1 MNANKKRYYVS
12 LNYANCMSCEY
23 LHIEIVV
30 VVVVVVVVIVV
41 VVNIVYKL
49 IMFGII

>member
-1 MNANKKRYYVS
+1 MNADKKRYYVS

-30 VVVVVVVVIVV
+30 VV
-41 VVNIVYKL
+41 NIVYKL

>member
-1 MNANKKRYYVS
+1 MNADKKRYYVS

-30 VVVVVVVVIVV
+30 VVVI
-41 VVNIVYKL
+41 NIVYKL

>member
-1 MNANKKRYYVS
+1 MNADKKRYYVS

-23 LHIEIVV
+23 LYIEIV
-30 VVVVVVVVIVV
+30 VV